1 VLAAV
6 AANKYGMKPVLILE
20 HQLPENAAYLA
31 TWLEQHNIDYRV
43 VNAGTGEPFPNSIK
57 HYSAL
62 AVMGGG
68 MSANDDLASN
78 RQAEQLI
85 VQAMIVDK
93 PVIGHCLGAQLMT
106 RALKGTVTVAPV
118 PEIGWQPIEYADHP
132 LARAW
137 FGTNPADTV
146 IHWHYDTFSIPL
158 GTTLLAS
165 SPNCTNQ
172 AWGFG
177 KHLAM
182 QFHIEIDEP
191 KINNWVTEDDDK
203 WAAARGL
210 FESAQSRQTIIN
222 RTANHIEAHQ
232 RTASH
237 IYTHWLSTTE
247 WADK

>member
-1 VLAAV
+1 
-6 AANKYGMKPVLILE
+6 MKPVLILQ
-20 HQLPENAAYLA
+20 HQTPENSAYLG
-31 TWLEQHNIDYRV
+31 TWLKQHNVEYVV
-43 VNAGTGEPFPNSIK
+43 VNAGTGEPFPGSITP
-57 HYSAL
+57 YAAL

-85 VQAMIVDK
+85 VQAMILDI

-106 RALKGTVTVAPV
+106 RALKGQVTVAAT

-137 FGTNPADTV
+137 FGSTPTDTV

-158 GTTLLAS
+158 GATLLAS
-165 SPNCTNQ
+165 NANCANQ

-191 KINNWVTEDDDK
+191 KIDLWVGEDDDK
-203 WAAARGL
+203 WAQARSL
-210 FESAQSRQTIIN
+210 FESAQSRQTILD
-222 RTANHIEAHQ
+222 RTAQHIASHK
-232 RTASH
+232 RTADH
-237 IYTHWLSTTE
+237 IYSHWLSTTG
-247 WADK
+247 WNRVINL